1 MKESSPLSTSLK
13 ALAPP
18 ASELFAGTPSDSPQ
32 KESPSRTFVPFVSF
46 VVETLP
52 HPDRTTKTARLYV
65 SPRTRPLN
73 AFEMETRALSY
84 LLKDADC
91 PATALHTAAREMA
104 ALVWGP
110 CNLIPAPSHTG
121 DTSANLRLA
130 RLIAQYVAGGATVY
144 DLLTRTAP
152 APSACER
159 HRAGLP
165 PLTETEHHII
175 RRPGK
180 PIPCRPSYIVDNVTT
195 GGTTI
200 RACQQALGF
209 AGGLV
214 FADAF
219 HAHTHHAF

>member
-1 MKESSPLSTSLK
+1 MKSTSSLS
-13 ALAPP
+13 PT
-18 ASELFAGTPSDSPQ
+18 ERDSDSGRKLSAGSSQPDT
-32 KESPSRTFVPFVSF
+32 R
-46 VVETLP
+46 
-52 HPDRTTKTARLYV
+52 PDRTTKAARLYV
-65 SPRTRPLN
+65 SPRSRPLN
-73 AFEMETRALSY
+73 QFEMETRGLSY
-84 LLKDADC
+84 LLKEADC
-91 PATALHTAAREMA
+91 PEAPLHMAAREMA

-130 RLIAQYVAGGATVY
+130 RAIAGYVAGGATVY
-144 DLLTRTAP
+144 DILTRTES
-152 APSACER
+152 APSACDR

-165 PLTETEHHII
+165 PLTIEEHHII

-200 RACQQALGF
+200 RACQTALGF

-219 HAHTHHAF
+219 HPHF

>member
-1 MKESSPLSTSLK
+1 MRAQIPNGALS
-13 ALAPP
+13 
-18 ASELFAGTPSDSPQ
+18 AGNSA
-32 KESPSRTFVPFVSF
+32 
-46 VVETLP
+46 
-52 HPDRTTKTARLYV
+52 HADRTTKAARLYV
-65 SPRTRPLN
+65 SPRSRPLN
-73 AFEMETRALSY
+73 QFEMETRGLSY

-91 PATALHTAAREMA
+91 PEAPLQMAAREMA

-110 CNLIPAPSHTG
+110 CNLIPAPSQTG

-130 RLIAQYVAGGATVY
+130 RAIAGYVAGGATVF
-144 DLLTRTAP
+144 DILTRTAP
-152 APSACER
+152 APSACDR

-165 PLTETEHHII
+165 PLTIEEHHIT

-200 RACQQALGF
+200 RACQTALGF

-219 HAHTHHAF
+219 HPHF

>member
-1 MKESSPLSTSLK
+1 MKSTSSLSPTER
-13 ALAPP
+13 ARTQARVL
-18 ASELFAGTPSDSPQ
+18 SAGTTAPDT
-32 KESPSRTFVPFVSF
+32 R
-46 VVETLP
+46 
-52 HPDRTTKTARLYV
+52 PDRTTKAARLYV

-73 AFEMETRALSY
+73 QHEMETRGLSY

-91 PATALHTAAREMA
+91 PDTALHMAAREMA
-104 ALVWGP
+104 VLVWGP

-130 RLIAQYVAGGATVY
+130 RAIAGYVAGGATVY
-144 DLLTRTAP
+144 DLLTRTSP
-152 APSACER
+152 APSACDR

-165 PLTETEHHII
+165 PLTEAEHHIT

-200 RACQQALGF
+200 RACRAALGF
-209 AGGLV
+209 GSGLV

-219 HAHTHHAF
+219 HPHF